1 MTLTAHRTPTATIPE
16 IDDFDS
22 AYERLVD
29 ARLSYEMLKD
39 RGATTG
45 AVIEA
50 RGALHRARA
59 DMVIYRRMAL
69 I

>member
-1 MTLTAHRTPTATIPE
+1 MTLTANRTPTATYAAIE
-16 IDDFDS
+16 GFDN

-29 ARLSYEMLKD
+29 ARLTYEMLKNRD
-39 RGATTG
+39 ATTG

-59 DMVIYRRMAL
+59 NMVLYRRIAL
-69 I
+69 T

>member
-1 MTLTAHRTPTATIPE
+1 MTLTAERTDTTTYADIE
-16 IDDFDS
+16 DFDS

-29 ARLSYEMLKD
+29 ARLNYEMLKNHD
-39 RGATTG
+39 APTG
-45 AVIEA
+45 AVVEA

-59 DMVIYRRMAL
+59 NMVTYRRISL

>member
-1 MTLTAHRTPTATIPE
+1 MTLTAERTPTATYADIE
-16 IDDFDS
+16 NFDS

-29 ARLSYEMLKD
+29 ARLNYEMLKNH
-39 RGATTG
+39 GATTG
-45 AVIEA
+45 AVVEA

-59 DMVIYRRMAL
+59 NMVLYRRISL

>member
-1 MTLTAHRTPTATIPE
+1 MTLTTNRTATTTYANIE
-16 IDDFDS
+16 DFDS

-29 ARLSYEMLKD
+29 ARLTYEMLKE

-50 RGALHRARA
+50 RGSLHRARA
-59 DMVIYRRMAL
+59 EMVLYRRMSL
-69 I
+69 T

>member
-1 MTLTAHRTPTATIPE
+1 MTLTAERTPTTTYAQVK
-16 IDDFDS
+16 DFDS

-29 ARLSYEMLKD
+29 ARLTYEMLKNRD
-39 RGATTG
+39 ATTG
-45 AVIEA
+45 AIIEA

-59 DMVIYRRMAL
+59 NMVPYRRVSL

>member
-1 MTLTAHRTPTATIPE
+1 MTLTAHRTPTTAYAE

-22 AYERLVD
+22 AYGRLVD
-29 ARLSYEMLKD
+29 ARLTYEMLKNRD
-39 RGATTG
+39 ATTG